1 MNYSSRREQPEPE
14 SAPKPECDAES
25 GCSSRTARR
34 DRSHQGSD
42 CSSSGYSSA
51 SFGSNRS
58 KNNDCDFN
66 SHSPFNPETFGKIHE
81 ALLKSQ
87 QEVMRQHEDVSRQR
101 EDLSRQREDLS
112 RQREDLLRQREDFL
126 RQREDFLR
134 QQAVQQEAQQKIIN
148 VGDEQHLRTGTTH
161 SSGSKRM
168 DEMNEELERTR
179 LSLKQ
184 KDEELQSL
192 EQELNNMMKRHASMK
207 EMEEFYK
214 NKLKNYDEALKQKEE
229 ELKSFKKR
237 MNEELERARIAVYE
251 KEEELWSFKDRVAG
265 DVASSIKTGKAIN
278 LNPVSKPRIIE
289 LYEDLRWNWPK
300 IKASLKSK
308 GGNGNSSKIRDLMEK
323 AFNNAQAEMEKK
335 VKQIDAVFELNMAKS
350 DTANSKV
357 KEYRQLTIQNL
368 QLAIYSEKQ
377 DLKNPTPLHQ
387 CQTLQHVVDYL
398 RYECFWLGR
407 LMALNDPPLEPDWC
421 SPPTTYDKWDLLP
434 HSITECQKDQA
445 NISKVRKR

>member
-168 DEMNEELERTR
+168 DE
-179 LSLKQ
+179 
-184 KDEELQSL
+184 
-192 EQELNNMMKRHASMK
+192 
-207 EMEEFYK
+207 
-214 NKLKNYDEALKQKEE
+214 
-229 ELKSFKKR
+229 